1 MQERG
6 RFYTPGIML
15 GSAFLLYLFGQIVIR
30 NTDSYGLLPLLAM
43 IATVISPLMCFVGI
57 IFLAF
62 ALGKPVNKSGN
73 PSSTKLV
80 YDVRD
85 PLNISIPFF
94 ETKTESDIQS
104 YGLLIMILSF
114 VVAIASVLLAFVS
127 ILSSLG
133 SGLGFSGGTC
143 DSFCEGSWDSAYYA
157 CMTSIGLLLVGLF
170 VTARPWAWFQNVKSV
185 VFVPGDEPIADEP
198 VEEEDFSSLTVLEL
212 KAKLKERGLP
222 VSGKKADLVTRL
234 NAKEIL
240 KSPENYIYNCQ
251 NCEQKLNV
259 PVGYEGRIKCPSC
272 GISASISAESEN

>member
-1 MQERG
+1 MEERN
-6 RFYTPGIML
+6 RFYTTAIIFGV
-15 GSAFLLYLFGQIVIR
+15 AFSLFIIGQVIIR
-30 NTDSYGLLPLLAM
+30 AIPSGTVSIIGAIASLISLP
-43 IATVISPLMCFVGI
+43 TCFIGI
-57 IFLAF
+57 ISLAF

-73 PSSTKLV
+73 PSLTKLV

-94 ETKTESDIQS
+94 ETKTESDTQS
-104 YGLLIMILSF
+104 YGLLLMILSF
-114 VVAIASVLLAFVS
+114 VVAILSVLLAFVS

-143 DSFCEGSWDSAYYA
+143 DSFCEGSWNSAYYA

-222 VSGKKADLVTRL
+222 VSGKKADLVARL

-240 KSPENYIYNCQ
+240 NSPENYIYNCQ

-272 GISASISAESEN
+272 GISASISADSEN